1 MERVS
6 TDLESCLSVQER
18 KIARLLAWGYTQKEI
33 AGKLYVSPLT
43 ISTHLRNIYRKLS
56 IHKET
61 DLCRWWIFFEYCI
74 ADNPLKRVIAVFL
87 LALSINMILHETD
100 MLRVF
105 RSFSSKTATRVV
117 RASRAR
123 RRYENVFDLHL
134 ALTV

>member
-33 AGKLYVSPLT
+33 AGKL
-43 ISTHLRNIYRKLS
+43 LRNIYRKLS

>member
-1 MERVS
+1 MGRVS
-6 TDLESCLSVQER
+6 VDLESSLSIQEK

-33 AGKLYVSPLT
+33 ADKLFVSPLT

-61 DLCRWWIFFEYCI
+61 DLCRWWIFFEYSI
-74 ADNPLKRVIAVFL
+74 ADNPLKKVVAVFL
-87 LALSINMILHETD
+87 LALSIHMIVHETN

-105 RSFSSKTATRVV
+105 RSFSSRAATRSVS
-117 RASRAR
+117 AFRAR